1 MLNFIKNN
9 RESTVLIAI
18 LILFVAISLADA
30 SYFEIQTLTMV
41 FSSAQVLILLA
52 IGASMVM
59 LTRNIDVS
67 VGSTM
72 GLSAVAVA
80 TALNAGYSLP
90 MAALIALCV
99 GGMCGFLN
107 GVLVAIGKIPAIVA
121 TLGTLGLFRG
131 LMLLW
136 TGGKWIEGLPN
147 SIKALSSSN
156 FAGISYFGWIILAIT
171 LLFAYLLSQ
180 TQFGRNF
187 YAVGDNLQGARQLG
201 VNVNSTRIIAFT
213 LNGVMAA
220 MAGIVFTSQIGFVP
234 NTTGNGLEMKAIAS
248 CVLGGVSL
256 LGGVGK
262 IAGAILGAFF
272 LTQIDSVLVL
282 LRLPA
287 WWNDFIAGLV
297 LLAVLVFDGRLRVS
311 IEKAIKSQR
320 YARFRV
326 ADEEEPEPASGNKS
340 SDIGSN
346 AKEENVL

>member
-1 MLNFIKNN
+1 MLSFIKNN

-18 LILFVAISLADA
+18 LILFLFISLAD
-30 SYFEIQTLTMV
+30 SNYFHIQTLTMV

-80 TALNAGYSLP
+80 TALNAGFPLP
-90 MAALIALCV
+90 IAVLIALCV
-99 GGMCGFLN
+99 GAACGFLN

-147 SIKALSSSN
+147 SIKNLSSSD
-156 FAGISYFGWIILAIT
+156 FLGISYFGWIIVLIT
-171 LLFAYLLSQ
+171 AGFAFML
-180 TQFGRNF
+180 TKTHFGRNF

-201 VNVNSTRIIAFT
+201 VKVDMTRIIAFT
-213 LNGVMAA
+213 LNGTMAA

-234 NTTGNGLEMKAIAS
+234 NTTGNGLEMKAIAA

-256 LGGVGK
+256 LGGVGTV
-262 IAGAILGAFF
+262 IGAVLGAFF

-282 LRLPA
+282 MRLPA

-297 LLAVLVFDGRLRVS
+297 LLSVLVFDGRLRIS
-311 IEKAIKSQR
+311 IEKAIKAQR
-320 YARFRV
+320 YARFR
-326 ADEEEPEPASGNKS
+326 ADATNENDDKPES
-340 SDIGSN
+340 SSSISTG
-346 AKEENVL
+346 AKGRELL

>member
-18 LILFVAISLADA
+18 LFLFLAISMADS

-90 MAALIALCV
+90 IAALMALCV
-99 GGMCGFLN
+99 GASCGFLN
-107 GVLVAIGKIPAIVA
+107 GILVAIGKIPAIVA

-147 SIKALSSSN
+147 SIKELSSSN
-156 FAGISYFGWIILAIT
+156 FLGISYFGWVIILVT
-171 LLFAYLLSQ
+171 TLFALILSR

-201 VNVNSTRIIAFT
+201 VNVDTTRIIAFT
-213 LNGVMAA
+213 LNGTMAA

-234 NTTGNGLEMKAIAS
+234 NTTGNGLEMKAIAA

-262 IAGAILGAFF
+262 VVGAILGAFF
-272 LTQIDSVLVL
+272 LTQIDSALVL

-297 LLAVLVFDGRLRVS
+297 LLSVLVFDGRLRVS
-311 IEKAIKSQR
+311 IEKAIKAQR

-326 ADEEEPEPASGNKS
+326 DEKSASNVSTRKPTS
-340 SDIGSN
+340 SSSTSV
-346 AKEENVL
+346 KEEHLL

>member
-18 LILFVAISLADA
+18 LLLFIAISLAD
-30 SYFEIQTLTMV
+30 SNYFHIQTLTMV

-80 TALNAGYSLP
+80 TALNAGFPLP
-90 MAALIALCV
+90 IAAVMALCV
-99 GGMCGFLN
+99 GAACGFLN

-147 SIKALSSSN
+147 SIKALSSSS
-156 FAGISYFGWIILAIT
+156 FLGISYFGWIILLIT
-171 LLFAYLLSQ
+171 AGFAYLLSR

-201 VNVNSTRIIAFT
+201 VNVDATRIIAFT
-213 LNGVMAA
+213 LNGTMAA

-234 NTTGNGLEMKAIAS
+234 NTTGNGLEMKAIALACWVAS
-248 CVLGGVSL
+248 AYLAAL
-256 LGGVGK
+256 EQL
-262 IAGAILGAFF
+262 
-272 LTQIDSVLVL
+272 SVRFLVL
-282 LRLPA
+282 SSSLKS
-287 WWNDFIAGLV
+287 IA
-297 LLAVLVFDGRLRVS
+297 F
-311 IEKAIKSQR
+311 
-320 YARFRV
+320 
-326 ADEEEPEPASGNKS
+326 
-340 SDIGSN
+340 
-346 AKEENVL
+346 

>member
-18 LILFVAISLADA
+18 LILFLAISFADS
-30 SYFEIQTLTMV
+30 SYFHIQTLTMV
-41 FSSAQVLILLA
+41 FSSAQVMILLA
-52 IGASMVM
+52 IGSSMVM

-67 VGSTM
+67 IGSTM

-80 TALNAGYSLP
+80 TALNAGFPLP
-90 MAALIALCV
+90 IAALMALCV
-99 GGMCGFLN
+99 GAACGCLN
-107 GVLVAIGKIPAIVA
+107 GVLVAIAKIPAIVA

-147 SIKALSSSN
+147 SIKALSSSSIL
-156 FAGISYFGWIILAIT
+156 GISYFGWFIVVIT
-171 LLFAYLLSQ
+171 LAFAYMLTK

-201 VNVNSTRIIAFT
+201 VSVDKTRIIAFT
-213 LNGVMAA
+213 LNGTMAA

-234 NTTGNGLEMKAIAS
+234 NTTGNGLEMKAIAA
-248 CVLGGVSL
+248 CVLGGISL
-256 LGGVGK
+256 LGGVGTV
-262 IAGAILGAFF
+262 IGAVLGAFF

-297 LLAVLVFDGRLRVS
+297 LLSVLVFDGRLRVS
-311 IEKAIKSQR
+311 IEKAIKAQR
-320 YARFRV
+320 YARFRQ
-326 ADEEEPEPASGNKS
+326 PASEDKPSEKRSNIP
-340 SDIGSN
+340 SDVDGEHS
-346 AKEENVL
+346 L

>member
-18 LILFVAISLADA
+18 LLLFIAISLAD
-30 SYFEIQTLTMV
+30 SNYFHIQTLTMV

-80 TALNAGYSLP
+80 TALNAGFPLP
-90 MAALIALCV
+90 IAAVMALCV
-99 GGMCGFLN
+99 GAACGFLN

-147 SIKALSSSN
+147 SIKALSSSS
-156 FAGISYFGWIILAIT
+156 FLGISYFGWIILLIT
-171 LLFAYLLSQ
+171 AGFAYLLSR

-201 VNVNSTRIIAFT
+201 VNVDATRIIAFT
-213 LNGVMAA
+213 LNGTMAA

-234 NTTGNGLEMKAIAS
+234 NTTGNGLEMKAIAA

-256 LGGVGK
+256 LGGVGTVV
-262 IAGAILGAFF
+262 GAILGAFF

-282 LRLPA
+282 MRLPA

-297 LLAVLVFDGRLRVS
+297 LLSVLVFDGRLRVS
-311 IEKAIKSQR
+311 IEKAIKAQR

-326 ADEEEPEPASGNKS
+326 EPEPSKNDKSNKPIS
-340 SDIGSN
+340 VVNES
-346 AKEENVL
+346 KREQTL